1 MPRVDLDLESL
12 REEIVLP
19 QERES
24 PRVRISVPLK
34 GEIGVSWI
42 DCFYRMQWTA
52 FDDAGY
58 HVSKNC
64 REVYFDRVGGPEDG
78 QWLSRTLGDLK
89 SFIAL
94 VNGSLKTGEIRC
106 EF

>member
-1 MPRVDLDLESL
+1 MARIDLDLDSV
-12 REEIVLP
+12 REETVFP
-19 QERES
+19 KERES
-24 PRVRISVPLK
+24 PCVRISVPLK

-42 DCFYRMQWTA
+42 DCFYQMQWTA
-52 FDDAGY
+52 FDDGGY

-64 REVYFDRVGGPEDG
+64 REVYFDRAGGPDDG
-78 QWLSRTLGDLK
+78 EWLLRTLGDLK

-94 VNGSLKTGEIRC
+94 VNRTAKGELQC